1 MAKRRGD
8 QNPDLLTVA
17 QVAEYLQLN
26 RMTVYKYIREG
37 RIPASRIGKSYR
49 VRRQDL
55 EAFLEAARLLPRAP
69 GREILQPSPKREHQG
84 VIRVQPPRGTAPPA
98 DPLPAVAEPMPDRPT
113 PEEITGHP
121 LERILRGLH

>member
-1 MAKRRGD
+1 MGRRGD

-55 EAFLEAARLLPRAP
+55 EAFLEASRLSPRAP
-69 GREILQPSPKREHQG
+69 APQVSQPHLGQERPGAIRVRPPEGAVSADPSP
-84 VIRVQPPRGTAPPA
+84 PA
-98 DPLPAVAEPMPDRPT
+98 AEPVPERPT

>member
-1 MAKRRGD
+1 MGRRSD
-8 QNPDLLTVA
+8 EKLDLLTVA

-49 VRRQDL
+49 VRREDL
-55 EAFLEAARLLPRAP
+55 EAFLEASRLSPTVVARQAPRP
-69 GREILQPSPKREHQG
+69 HPERGSEGTVRI
-84 VIRVQPPRGTAPPA
+84 QPPPGVPLQEEAPLERA
-98 DPLPAVAEPMPDRPT
+98 APLPDRPT
-113 PEEITGHP
+113 PEEITGNP

>member
-1 MAKRRGD
+1 MGKRGSE
-8 QNPDLLTVA
+8 NPDLLTVA
-17 QVAEYLQLN
+17 QVAHYLQLN

-49 VRRQDL
+49 VRREDL
-55 EAFLEAARLLPRAP
+55 EAFLEASRLSPQKAARQTPRP
-69 GREILQPSPKREHQG
+69 YPERGSEG
-84 VIRVQPPRGTAPPA
+84 TVRVQPPPGMPLQEEAPRER
-98 DPLPAVAEPMPDRPT
+98 AEPLPDRPT